1 MVLQN
6 QELPQQGKEKLNE
19 EEVKK
24 DENEEPGWIDQ
35 EIEFDKLMD
44 DNKNEM
50 IFDDTN
56 FKLSDQN
63 SE

>member
-6 QELPQQGKEKLNE
+6 QELPQQGKEKSNE

>member
-44 DNKNEM
+44 DSKNEM

>member
-6 QELPQQGKEKLNE
+6 QELPQQGKEKSNE
-19 EEVKK
+19 EEVKN